1 MQTDFHGKPT
11 TKLLWVAFG
20 LGCCCFAWLWGYDKI
35 FLLAETF
42 TKAEG
47 MMYHGDM
54 CVHGGKLTA
63 YVEHTLDGVEKK
75 GK

>member
-1 MQTDFHGKPT
+1 M
-11 TKLLWVAFG
+11 
-20 LGCCCFAWLWGYDKI
+20 
-35 FLLAETF
+35 
-42 TKAEG
+42 AEG

-54 CVHGGKLTA
+54 CVHGGKFTA